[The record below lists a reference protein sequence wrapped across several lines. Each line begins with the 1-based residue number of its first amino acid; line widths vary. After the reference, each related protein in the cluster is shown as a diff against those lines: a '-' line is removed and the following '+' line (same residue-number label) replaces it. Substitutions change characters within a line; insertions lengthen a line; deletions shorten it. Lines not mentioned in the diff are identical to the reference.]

1 MVGDNGGGR
10 GDIAGAQEGISGR
23 RTGDGLLGGQAG
35 GGLRCGRGRQWLTR
49 WTAGSA
55 AGGADGREAA
65 DGYQD
70 FEAAKGG
77 PGVLKQDV
85 SSAWI
90 C

>member
-10 GDIAGAQEGISGR
+10 GDTAGAQEGISGR

-55 AGGADGREAA
+55 AGERMGVRRQTAIRTSRLRKEA
-65 DGYQD
+65 QE
-70 FEAAKGG
+70 F
-77 PGVLKQDV
+77 
-85 SSAWI
+85 
-90 C
+90 